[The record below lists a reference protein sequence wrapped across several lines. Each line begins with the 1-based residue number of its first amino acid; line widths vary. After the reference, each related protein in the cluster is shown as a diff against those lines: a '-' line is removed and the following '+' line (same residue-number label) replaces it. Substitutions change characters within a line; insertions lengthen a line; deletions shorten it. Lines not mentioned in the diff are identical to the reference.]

1 MSSRIVRS
9 IANFLG
15 FQATWWA
22 CALGAASGHPLI
34 GPLVAFIW
42 LLVHLATLPPL
53 IESERTRSMEISL
66 ELKLILS
73 AAALGYVCDSALVV
87 LGVLE
92 FPESA
97 GIALPTTPWMVAL
110 WMAFA
115 ATLRHSMNWMRG
127 RYLVGVLAGALFAPL
142 AYRAGEVLGALTLA
156 PAPFGLFAVAAVWLA
171 AIPLLL
177 WLRERFES
185 G

>member
-9 IANFLG
+9 IANFVG

-22 CALGAASGHPLI
+22 CALGAANGYPLF
-34 GPLVAFIW
+34 GPVVALIW
-42 LLVHLATLPPL
+42 LFIHLATVPPL
-53 IESERTRSMEISL
+53 AEDGQMRSAARAL
-66 ELKLILS
+66 ELKLVLS
-73 AAALGYVCDSALVV
+73 AAAVGYVCDSVLVV
-87 LGVLE
+87 AGFME
-92 FPESA
+92 FPASA
-97 GIALPTTPWMVAL
+97 GPALPTTPWMVAL

-127 RYLVGVLAGALFAPL
+127 RYLVGMLAGALFAPL
-142 AYRAGEVLGALTLA
+142 AYRAGEALSALTLV
-156 PAPFGLFAVAAVWLA
+156 PVPFGLFAVAAVWLV
-171 AIPLLL
+171 AIPMLL